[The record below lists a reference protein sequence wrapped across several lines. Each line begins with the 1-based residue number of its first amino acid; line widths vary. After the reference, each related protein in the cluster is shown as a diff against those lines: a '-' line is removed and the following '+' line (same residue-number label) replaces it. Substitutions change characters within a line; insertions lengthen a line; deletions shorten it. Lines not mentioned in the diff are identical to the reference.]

1 MDGIALRLAKRLFDQ
16 RLIQNQFRS
25 AYVKEMV
32 EPYLSVE
39 GWRHVDSGPSG
50 WDFERGEDRLM
61 VKQSAALQVWPEMRS
76 VRARGIFDISTRED
90 GFESGASRSRCAQ
103 TYVFAWH
110 PVCGDEADH
119 RNSSQWEF
127 YVVSKSA
134 LPHSQ
139 RTISLSKIR
148 GLEDAA
154 NIEKLALKCCMAAFD
169 RTRRE
174 TAIPR
179 SNSISQVG

>member
-90 GFESGASRSRCAQ
+90 GFEFGGIAKPLRSDICICVASGLWRRGR
-103 TYVFAWH
+103 
-110 PVCGDEADH
+110 P
-119 RNSSQWEF
+119 SQF
-127 YVVSKSA
+127 KPMGV
-134 LPHSQ
+134 LRRIQ
-139 RTISLSKIR
+139 IGI
-148 GLEDAA
+148 AA
-154 NIEKLALKCCMAAFD
+154 
-169 RTRRE
+169 
-174 TAIPR
+174 
-179 SNSISQVG
+179 